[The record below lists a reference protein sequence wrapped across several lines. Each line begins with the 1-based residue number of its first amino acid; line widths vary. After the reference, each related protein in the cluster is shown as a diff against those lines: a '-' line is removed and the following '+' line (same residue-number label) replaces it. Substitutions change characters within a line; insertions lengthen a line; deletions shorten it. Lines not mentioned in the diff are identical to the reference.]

1 MEGREEMT
9 GQTAAGHAGRY
20 LKRFD
25 RFDRSLHLLLMVTF
39 LGLSLTGL
47 PLFFSTHRWA
57 AVLANALGGFR
68 GAGLLHRAFAAGM
81 LACFALH
88 LARLVY
94 RLAARRDWGI
104 LWGPRSLVP
113 QPRDLVQM
121 YQNFR
126 WFLGRGPRPRFDR
139 YTYWEK
145 FDYWAV
151 FWGMAII
158 GGSGLLL
165 WFPKTF
171 ATVLPGTVFNLAL
184 LIHGEEALLAV
195 SFIFTIHFF
204 NSHLRPEKFPVDR
217 VIFTGVVAEEELREE
232 RPAEYARLEQ
242 SGGLDALAAAPP
254 SPRAVR
260 RANAWAIV
268 AVAIGLSLVVLTI
281 SALLP

>member
-1 MEGREEMT
+1 MT
-9 GQTAAGHAGRY
+9 GEATAAPARRY
-20 LKRFD
+20 LRRFDPFD
-25 RFDRSLHLLLMVTF
+25 RFLHFLLMVTF

-68 GAGLLHRAFAAGM
+68 GAGLLHRVFATGM
-81 LACFALH
+81 LACFAMH
-88 LARLVY
+88 LGRVAYRLV
-94 RLAARRDWGI
+94 ARRDWGI
-104 LWGPRSLVP
+104 LWGPESLVP
-113 QPRDLVQM
+113 QPRDVVQI
-121 YQNFR
+121 YQNVR

-158 GGSGLLL
+158 GGSGLVL
-165 WFPKTF
+165 WFPKAL

-217 VIFTGVVAEEELREE
+217 VIFTGVVAEDELREE
-232 RPAEYARLEQ
+232 RPAEYDRLQ
-242 SGGLDALAAAPP
+242 ASGGLDALAAGAP
-254 SPRAVR
+254 SPRSMR
-260 RANAWAIV
+260 RANVAAIV
-268 AVAIGLSLVVLTI
+268 AVAIGLILVVLTI
-281 SALLP
+281 SALLT

>member
-1 MEGREEMT
+1 MT
-9 GQTAAGHAGRY
+9 GETAALPVRRY
-20 LKRFD
+20 VKRFD
-25 RFDRSLHLLLMVTF
+25 SFDRFLHFLLMVTF

-68 GAGLLHRAFAAGM
+68 GAALLHRIFATGM
-81 LACFALH
+81 LACFAMH
-88 LARLVY
+88 LARVISRLV
-94 RLAARRDWGI
+94 ARRDWGI
-104 LWGPRSLVP
+104 LWGPNSLVP
-113 QPRDLVQM
+113 QPRDLVEM

-158 GGSGLLL
+158 GGSGLIL
-165 WFPKTF
+165 WFPKAF
-171 ATVLPGTVFNLAL
+171 AAVLPGTVFNLAL

-232 RPAEYARLEQ
+232 RPAEYARLEK
-242 SGGLDALAAAPP
+242 SGGLDVLATGPP
-254 SPRAVR
+254 TPKAVR
-260 RANAWAIV
+260 RANVSAIV
-268 AVAIGLSLVVLTI
+268 AVAIGLTLVVLTI
-281 SALLP
+281 SALLT

>member
-1 MEGREEMT
+1 MT
-9 GQTAAGHAGRY
+9 GEGAAGSARRY
-20 LKRFD
+20 VKRFD
-25 RFDRSLHLLLMVTF
+25 SFDRFLHFLLMVTF

-68 GAGLLHRAFAAGM
+68 GAGLVHRIFATGM
-81 LACFALH
+81 LACFAMH
-88 LARLVY
+88 LARVAWRLV
-94 RLAARRDWGI
+94 ARRDWGI
-104 LWGPRSLVP
+104 LWGPNSLVP
-113 QPRDLVQM
+113 QPRDLVQI
-121 YQNFR
+121 YQNLR

-158 GGSGLLL
+158 GGSGLIL
-165 WFPKTF
+165 WFPKAF

-232 RPAEYARLEQ
+232 RPAEYARLEA
-242 SGGLDALAAAPP
+242 SGDLDALAAGPP
-254 SPRAVR
+254 SPRSVR
-260 RANAWAIV
+260 RANVSAIV
-268 AVAIGLSLVVLTI
+268 AVAIGLILVVLTI
-281 SALLP
+281 SALLT